1 MSLPH
6 RRPLT
11 RRLVLAGAASMV
23 LSACGFQPLYG
34 NSAAF
39 GPVAE
44 ELALINVAVIPDRD
58 GQLLRGFLIQ
68 SLNPSGRPAVPAYT
82 LEVGIAETITN
93 LGIQRDDTA
102 TRSNLRIVAT
112 YTLTSAED
120 GQAVYLGTS
129 QVITSFNILDDQYAT
144 IVAQRSAQRGALRE
158 LSDNIRTDLA
168 LYFARTA

>member
-1 MSLPH
+1 MSLP
-6 RRPLT
+6 PKPALT
-11 RRLVLAGAASMV
+11 RRLLLAGGAS
-23 LSACGFQPLYG
+23 LTLAACGFQPLYG
-34 NSAAF
+34 DSAAF

-44 ELALINVAVIPDRD
+44 ELALINVAVIPNRS
-58 GQLLRGFLIQ
+58 GQVLRGFLIQ
-68 SLNPSGRPAVPAYT
+68 RLNPSGRPASPAYT
-82 LEVGIAETITN
+82 LEVGIAETITD

-120 GQAVYLGTS
+120 GQAVYLGTQ

-144 IVAQRSAQRGALRE
+144 IVAERSAQRGALRE

-168 LYFARTA
+168 LFFARSA